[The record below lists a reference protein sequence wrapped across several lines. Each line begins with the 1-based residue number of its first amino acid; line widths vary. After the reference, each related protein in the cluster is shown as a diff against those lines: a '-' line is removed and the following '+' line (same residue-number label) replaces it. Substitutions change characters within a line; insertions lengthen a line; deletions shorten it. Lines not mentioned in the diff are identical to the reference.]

1 MFPGLWLSPSSNL
14 WSLQACKNVD
24 GISELDDSESGVL
37 GTRLGAFLFDKKEV
51 RPIKT
56 KLHMHMVAT

>member
-1 MFPGLWLSPSSNL
+1 MGETGVINICTLSLYKQEQRDNL
-14 WSLQACKNVD
+14 NFVQ
-24 GISELDDSESGVL
+24 ETGVL
-37 GTRLGAFLFDKKEV
+37 GTKLYRCVFDKKEV

>member
-1 MFPGLWLSPSSNL
+1 MQKSRLY
-14 WSLQACKNVD
+14 
-24 GISELDDSESGVL
+24 SEFDDNETGVL

-56 KLHMHMVAT
+56 KVHMHMVAT